1 MVRCRLGFFHTLSFK
16 DIPGTKLLV
25 FAKKTSAFLKLT
37 GVINVIFTGD
47 RRMRSL
53 NRKFLGRD
61 AVTDVIAFDP
71 GFPPF
76 GGISE
81 VYINLAQARRSAKML
96 GHTVFMELAVLV
108 SHGFLHLSGMTDGRK
123 KSREQMLEKGV
134 WLIRKFLPAGVR
146 SHPLGRAKPARQ
158 GVGCD
163 LK

>member
-1 MVRCRLGFFHTLSFK
+1 MERFRIKFFHTVSFK
-16 DIPGTKLLV
+16 DIPGKNLLS

-53 NRKFLGRD
+53 VGKFLGRD
-61 AVTDVIAFDP
+61 AVTDVMAFDP
-71 GFPPF
+71 GSPPF

-81 VYINLAQARRSAKML
+81 VYINLAEARRSAKMF

-123 KSREQMLEKGV
+123 KLREKMLEKGDRLV
-134 WLIRKFLPAGVR
+134 RKFLPAGVR
-146 SHPLGRAKPARQ
+146 SLPVRCGL
-158 GVGCD
+158 
-163 LK
+163 

>member
-1 MVRCRLGFFHTLSFK
+1 MVRSRVGFFHTVSFK
-16 DIPGTKLLV
+16 GIPGKKLLV

-61 AVTDVIAFDP
+61 AVTDVIAFEP

-81 VYINLAQARRSAKML
+81 VYINLAEARRSAKML
-96 GHTVFMELAVLV
+96 GHTVFMELAALV

-123 KSREQMLEKGV
+123 KSRKKMLEKGGC
-134 WLIRKFLPAGVR
+134 LIGKFLSAGER
-146 SHPLGRAKPARQ
+146 SLPLGT
-158 GVGCD
+158 VCD